1 MVLLSVVGLAGVWHK
16 KWMMEVY
23 VEIVIL
29 AGSGTAAAAAAA
41 CVRRE
46 TSRQS
51 SKADRGSLNPRDTH
65 SRTAAAHWRDKKFIW
80 KTRRRRHTWA
90 TQKKT
95 HIEPEGHTQPDIS
108 TKRSFNTFPYSGA
121 YKLFRGIQNE
131 PKGHTQTDTNTKI
144 ESQGYTQTI
153 LFCSEQSRFMGACRN
168 IISLKCTKWDFC

>member
-1 MVLLSVVGLAGVWHK
+1 MVLMSVVGLVGVWHK

-65 SRTAAAHWRDKKFIW
+65 SRTPAAHWRHKKFI
-80 KTRRRRHTWA
+80 
-90 TQKKT
+90 
-95 HIEPEGHTQPDIS
+95 
-108 TKRSFNTFPYSGA
+108 
-121 YKLFRGIQNE
+121 
-131 PKGHTQTDTNTKI
+131 
-144 ESQGYTQTI
+144 
-153 LFCSEQSRFMGACRN
+153 
-168 IISLKCTKWDFC
+168 